1 MVDWSA
7 LIHGAMH
14 EIEKQEA
21 EFTEVYNQE
30 LLQGRE
36 NGMGSKVAEKPGKR
50 KTEFPL
56 NSKAKAVHD
65 LGERHSG

>member
-14 EIEKQEA
+14 EIEKEEA

-30 LLQGRE
+30 LLQ
-36 NGMGSKVAEKPGKR
+36 AEKMAWDQR
-50 KTEFPL
+50 
-56 NSKAKAVHD
+56 
-65 LGERHSG
+65 